1 MEILLKVSA
10 VTLVA
15 ASLTL
20 FLRKYNPE
28 ISILL
33 SMCSIIIVFAFS
45 SSVVGRFT
53 EIIDNVK
60 TLISPSDMLISPV
73 LKCLGISLVTKITA
87 ELCRDSSQA
96 ATAAAIEFAGA
107 ACAMAVSMPMIIGTL
122 KMISSFV

>member
-33 SMCSIIIVFAFS
+33 SMCSIIIIFAFS

-60 TLISPSDMLISPV
+60 TLVSPSDMLISPV

-96 ATAAAIEFAGA
+96 ATASAIEFAGA
-107 ACAMAVSMPMIIGTL
+107 ACAMAVSMPMIIGAL
-122 KMISSFV
+122 KMISGFV